1 MTNFKQNNKK
11 KNPQKQPCCRPIRMR
26 TKTILGNKMEIREAD
41 KMGKW
46 QQGSSQEKDQEL
58 YYKYKK
64 DHMRLGLRST

>member
-1 MTNFKQNNKK
+1 
-11 KNPQKQPCCRPIRMR
+11 MR